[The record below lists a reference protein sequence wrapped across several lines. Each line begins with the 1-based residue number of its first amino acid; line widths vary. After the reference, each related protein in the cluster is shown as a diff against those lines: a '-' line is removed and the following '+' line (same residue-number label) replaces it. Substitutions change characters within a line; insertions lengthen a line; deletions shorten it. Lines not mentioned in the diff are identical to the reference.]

1 MANSPFSGM
10 GSGEGATPLLSLYKQ
25 LYAALFSPLPTLSP
39 PPHHYAL
46 VLEEK
51 KAALYFDAD

>member
-10 GSGEGATPLLSLYKQ
+10 GSGEGATPLLSLYTQ
-25 LYAALFSPLPTLSP
+25 LCAALFSPLPTLSP
-39 PPHHYAL
+39 PHHYAL

-51 KAALYFDAD
+51 RAALYFDAD